1 MNIQTEK
8 IPANNEAGYVIVNAE
23 DVGTD
28 AVAKWAPMPA
38 NAAKD
43 LIDDMQS
50 ASDAGLLGG
59 QPNSNAGT
67 REGEGGSDEPE
78 DLMKH
83 TKAELVAM
91 AEAKGVKI
99 VPDEYT
105 KQMIIDSIQAVNAL
119 PDADPAK

>member
-1 MNIQTEK
+1 MAEIKTEK

-28 AVAKWAPMPA
+28 AVAKWAP
-38 NAAKD
+38 AKTERM
-43 LIDDMQS
+43 LG
-50 ASDAGLLGG
+50 ASDSETDDNSSDDADAG
-59 QPNSNAGT
+59 A
-67 REGEGGSDEPE
+67 E

-105 KQMIIDSIQAVNAL
+105 KQMIIDSILAVAAL